1 MLKRILKKIGTMGLA
16 ILMLWMMIPVA
27 SAEQLKLTDFTRQ
40 EEIVMI
46 DGIPYTF
53 FVETHEYSTRSA
65 GAKNRTI
72 TAGISRTAGSM
83 PNSGQIVVYQVT
95 TSFTHNYDSTSRQ
108 VTITNQST
116 KVDVKRESGFSYQAS
131 VLEGRGYKD
140 VKLQILGNAEYSKTL
155 RCKSNGDA
163 EYV

>member
-1 MLKRILKKIGTMGLA
+1 MEFRIH
-16 ILMLWMMIPVA
+16 
-27 SAEQLKLTDFTRQ
+27 
-40 EEIVMI
+40 
-46 DGIPYTF
+46 

-140 VKLQILGNAEYSKTL
+140 VKLQILGNAEYSKRL

>member
-1 MLKRILKKIGTMGLA
+1 MLKYALRQIGTVGLA
-16 ILMLWMMIPVA
+16 ILIMWMMLPIA
-27 SAEQLKLTDFTRQ
+27 QAEQIRKDDFTRQ
-40 EEIVMI
+40 EETMMI

-53 FVETHEYSTRSA
+53 FVETSEYSTRSA

-116 KVDVKRESGFSYQAS
+116 KVDIKRETGFSYQTS
-131 VLEGRGYKD
+131 VLDGRGYKD
-140 VKLQILGNAEYSKTL
+140 VKLQILGNTEYSKTL

-163 EYV
+163 EYI